1 MPSSV
6 TMAERDVPKDLTSE
20 LVFERLEQLRSLL
33 KLTDYLR
40 GFRPKDTEASRP
52 KPISST

>member
-1 MPSSV
+1 
-6 TMAERDVPKDLTSE
+6 MAERDVPKDLTSE

>member
-1 MPSSV
+1 M
-6 TMAERDVPKDLTSE
+6 TERDVPKDLTSE

-40 GFRPKDTEASRP
+40 GFRPKDAAPARP
-52 KPISST
+52 KSISST